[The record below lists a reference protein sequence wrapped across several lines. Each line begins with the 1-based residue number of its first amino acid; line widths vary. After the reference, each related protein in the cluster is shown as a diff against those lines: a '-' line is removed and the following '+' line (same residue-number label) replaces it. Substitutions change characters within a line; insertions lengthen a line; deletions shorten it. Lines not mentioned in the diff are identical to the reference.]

1 MDSPAAIDPTRSSQN
16 LTREAWVE
24 MQLVQIFM
32 RHAQPVQYVAAAMLI
47 TVVAVLYRYVEPAG
61 LWAWAVAVVAV
72 TLTRSLVI
80 HRYQRTM
87 VGVSGLALSACW
99 HGWSGD
105 WCPLVLLALLL
116 WLC

>member
-1 MDSPAAIDPTRSSQN
+1 
-16 LTREAWVE
+16 